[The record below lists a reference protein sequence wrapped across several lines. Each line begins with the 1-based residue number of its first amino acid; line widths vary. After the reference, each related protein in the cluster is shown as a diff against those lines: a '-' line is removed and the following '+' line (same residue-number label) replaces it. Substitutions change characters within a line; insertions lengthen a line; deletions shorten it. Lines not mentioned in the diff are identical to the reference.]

1 MQKQV
6 WTWTSP
12 LLSPEPARL
21 VRWGH
26 FGSPVLIFPT
36 AGGDFEE
43 VERFELISAL
53 APLITQGRMKA
64 YSVDGL
70 AARAW
75 LAGTRSPWECGQ
87 LQERYDAHVSGEVLS
102 RIREDC
108 HDDRIEPIL
117 AGASIGAAV
126 ALHTLIRDPG
136 SFRAVIA
143 MSGRFEMPVAC
154 SREGM
159 PVSLLQ
165 SLSMLDSARLEQLR
179 QRRILLGCGQGD
191 HERPRDSEC
200 LSEALGSRGIACRL
214 SLWGAASGHTW
225 TSWRERLPPLLA
237 ELL

>member
-26 FGSPVLIFPT
+26 FGAPVLIFPT

-43 VERFELISAL
+43 LERFELISAL
-53 APLITQGRMKA
+53 APLINEGRLKA
-64 YSVDGL
+64 YSVDAL
-70 AARAW
+70 SVRAW

-87 LQERYDAHVSGEVLS
+87 AQERYDAYVNGEVLA

-108 HDDRIEPIL
+108 HDSRIEPVL
-117 AGASIGAAV
+117 AGASLGAGI
-126 ALHTLIRDPG
+126 ALHTLIRHPD

-143 MSGRFEMPVAC
+143 MSGGFEIPVATG
-154 SREGM
+154 REGV
-159 PVSLLQ
+159 PISLLQ
-165 SLSMLDSARLEQLR
+165 SVSMLDAVRLEQLR
-179 QRRILLGCGQGD
+179 RRKILLGCGQGEYETPRES
-191 HERPRDSEC
+191 ER
-200 LSEALGSRGIACRL
+200 LSEALGSRGVSCRL

-225 TSWRERLPPLLA
+225 TSWREKFPPMLT